1 MFISL
6 GSLSRVQYLS
16 RLAAFHEPSVHPTWR
31 PSTNS
36 VFVPLGSLSRAQYLS
51 RLAAFREPSVYP
63 AWRPFTSPG
72 FIPLGG
78 CHEPSVYPAWRPFAS
93 PVFIPLGGKSS
104 VCLAW
109 RQPRVYL
116 AWRLFH
122 SSRSRQHR
130 PGGLKPTLH
139 KPCVYLA
146 WRRDQPLSRLAESPA
161 FTSLGGLS
169 RTQYVSRL
177 AAFREPSVYP
187 AWRSF
192 ANPVFVP
199 LDGAHH
205 SASNRSTI

>member
-1 MFISL
+1 MANEVS
-6 GSLSRVQYLS
+6 VYLAWWRAQHLP
-16 RLAAFHEPSVHPTWR
+16 RLAGSPAFV
-31 PSTNS
+31 
-36 VFVPLGSLSRAQYLS
+36 
-51 RLAAFREPSVYP
+51 
-63 AWRPFTSPG
+63 SPG
-72 FIPLGG
+72 
-78 CHEPSVYPAWRPFAS
+78 
-93 PVFIPLGGKSS
+93 GK
-104 VCLAW
+104 
-109 RQPRVYL
+109 PRVYL

-187 AWRSF
+187 AWRPFTSPVFIPLGGLSRVQCLSRLAAIMSPVSIPLGGLLRAQYSSRLAAFREPSVYPAWRSF